1 MLCLLSC
8 NVNNMITYLYFIIF
22 VQLCTEFLSLGVFQF
37 IVKIFIADTGS
48 YELVPDQVCG
58 VFFGWAKLELHGMYK
73 VIVNMGWD
81 TLCGVAKRV
90 TVCVHWLVVTC
101 SMRWMN

>member
-1 MLCLLSC
+1 M
-8 NVNNMITYLYFIIF
+8 
-22 VQLCTEFLSLGVFQF
+22 QLCTEFLSLGVFQF
-37 IVKIFIADTGS
+37 LVKLFIADTGS
-48 YELVPDQVCG
+48 YELVPDQVRG

-90 TVCVHWLVVTC
+90 TVWCSLVSC
-101 SMRWMN
+101 YMFNAIDELIS